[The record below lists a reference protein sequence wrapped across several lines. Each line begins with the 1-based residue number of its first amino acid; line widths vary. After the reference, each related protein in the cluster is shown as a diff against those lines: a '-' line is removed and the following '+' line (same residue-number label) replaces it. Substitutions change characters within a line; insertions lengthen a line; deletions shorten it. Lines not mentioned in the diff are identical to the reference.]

1 MLLRTT
7 LRLSKTVKNLHL
19 INYLILKQGRK
30 FSINMNRLYM
40 IPKNLKLQKKYFG
53 NALTEYPIQCKS

>member
-7 LRLSKTVKNLHL
+7 LRLTVKNLHL
-19 INYLILKQGRK
+19 INYLLLKQRRK

-53 NALTEYPIQCKS
+53 NV